1 MQTVLRSGVVETML
15 VKEAEYSVGHQ
26 VVEMASF
33 LKEGEVLGPIDPLQ
47 NLANDHPSKPLSLLV
62 GEYWT
67 QSPLKDQVLQQNV
80 ILCKGMV
87 DTVALTMSH
96 FSYLTLLPVLHAS
109 GHAPTDAVGSKLG
122 LDVGEIDPS

>member
-15 VKEAEYSVGHQ
+15 VEEAEYSAGQ
-26 VVEMASF
+26 PVVEMASF
-33 LKEGEVLGPIDPLQ
+33 LKEGEVVGPIDPSH
-47 NLANDHPSKPLSLLV
+47 NPANDHPRKPPSSLV

-67 QSPLKDQVLQQNV
+67 QLPLKGQVLQQNV

-96 FSYLTLLPVLHAS
+96 FSYLTLLPALHAS